1 MRQSRAW
8 DLNSVEH
15 EPLDAFWLKEGLF
28 WSVLIKNRR
37 AFQLN
42 QIGHVKLVYMDQAG
56 HNSNSA
62 AESRQ
67 SHRDG
72 SSQYDFCYWDQ
83 IHKKHIYIY
92 VYVYI

>member
-56 HNSNSA
+56 HEVTEMA
-62 AESRQ
+62 ARNMIFVTETKFTKS
-67 SHRDG
+67 
-72 SSQYDFCYWDQ
+72 
-83 IHKKHIYIY
+83 IYTY
-92 VYVYI
+92 MYMYIFK